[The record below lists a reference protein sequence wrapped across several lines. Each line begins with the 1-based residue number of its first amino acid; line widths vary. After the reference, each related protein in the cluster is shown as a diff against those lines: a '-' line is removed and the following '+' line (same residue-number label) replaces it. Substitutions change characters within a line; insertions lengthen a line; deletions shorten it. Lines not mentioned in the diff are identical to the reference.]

1 MPFNS
6 FLNYPMSW
14 KPERS
19 RLKRPIYLSLADQLE
34 QDIAA
39 GFLSPGTKLPPQRE
53 LADFLDINFTTV
65 TRAYR
70 ICELKGLIYART
82 GSGTFVSPS
91 AAKSVTI
98 STDGPLPGSIDLGFV
113 SSFEECN
120 EMVADSII
128 AVTKKKQLAGLLDY
142 KYPTGMPH
150 HKAAAVNWL
159 QTLGLQTDPEHLA
172 IVSGTLNG
180 LALTLSAL
188 FHPGNR
194 IAVDLYTFSNLIELA
209 RMYHL
214 QLVPVSGDGEGML
227 AEELENQCRLN
238 PVQGIFLMPSC
249 GNPTTVMISESR
261 KKALAA
267 VIKKYG
273 LILVEDDMHA
283 FLTAG
288 ILPDYRG
295 PLTRFVPEQSV
306 YLSGTS
312 KPFCSGL
319 RVAYLAAA
327 YSFRDALWQAI
338 YNINVKTSSL
348 DAEIITELLLS
359 GRAREILDR
368 KFVLARERNRIFYEY
383 FPELEGA
390 GHPLSFYRWLP
401 VRDGQSGARMEQ
413 ELLRLGVRV
422 YHSDRFLCGP
432 REKSC
437 FLRISLATAESPE
450 QLREGLGIVRDRL
463 RLPEGYSPK

>member
-194 IAVDLYTFSNLIELA
+194 IAVDLYTFANLIELA

-283 FLTAG
+283 FFS
-288 ILPDYRG
+288 R
-295 PLTRFVPEQSV
+295 
-306 YLSGTS
+306 
-312 KPFCSGL
+312 
-319 RVAYLAAA
+319 LA
-327 YSFRDALWQAI
+327 
-338 YNINVKTSSL
+338 
-348 DAEIITELLLS
+348 
-359 GRAREILDR
+359 
-368 KFVLARERNRIFYEY
+368 
-383 FPELEGA
+383 
-390 GHPLSFYRWLP
+390 
-401 VRDGQSGARMEQ
+401 
-413 ELLRLGVRV
+413 
-422 YHSDRFLCGP
+422 
-432 REKSC
+432 
-437 FLRISLATAESPE
+437 
-450 QLREGLGIVRDRL
+450 
-463 RLPEGYSPK
+463 